1 MTYVDYK
8 TTFIPEGTLFFP
20 YVHKRLS
27 FAFESEYRLLG
38 MWSPK
43 ALEVDERQT
52 VVKAE
57 PDTPP
62 LFLREKIDLGR
73 LIERVYVSPELRT
86 GLHGW

>member
-1 MTYVDYK
+1 
-8 TTFIPEGTLFFP
+8 
-20 YVHKRLS
+20 
-27 FAFESEYRLLG
+27 

-62 LFLREKIDLGR
+62 LFRREKIDLGR
-73 LIERVYVSPELRT
+73 LIERVYVWPELPNWVARVVT
-86 GLHGW
+86 EVTAKYLDVEVVHSDLAADPVY